1 MIKSLLHMTA
11 PLREDLEIAYHD
23 LGPQEEA
30 PRAALVAGLHG
41 NELNGM
47 FVVARLASFLKGLL
61 STSGKMR
68 LASRVLLIPSVNVF
82 GMNTRQRLWPFD
94 NTDIN
99 RMFPGYDQGET
110 SQRIAAHL
118 FKATEKAYYR
128 LDFHSSNLHFE
139 EIPQVCLFQPTQ
151 KERESAFHFG
161 FPAIIEQKP
170 DKIISTTLGS
180 AWKSKGGE
188 NFVIQAGYAGGLQPH
203 YCEVLFEAVIR
214 FFIRAG
220 IMTGCALAER
230 EQESHYFG
238 IDQSVSVHSECAGV
252 FVPKLEVGHWVRK
265 GELLGFLYDG
275 FEGTLRS
282 EVKAPASGLLGGL
295 RHHPLIFEGDLMT
308 RVLTLPK

>member
-1 MIKSLLHMTA
+1 MTSKSLLHMTA

-23 LGPQEEA
+23 LGPQNEA

-47 FVVARLASFLKGLL
+47 FVVARLASFLKNLEK
-61 STSGKMR
+61 SGKMKLSR
-68 LASRVLLIPSVNVF
+68 RVLLIPSVNVF

-110 SQRIAAHL
+110 TQRIAAQL
-118 FKATEKAYYR
+118 FKATETAYFR

-139 EIPQVCLFQPTQ
+139 EIPQVCLYQSSHQ
-151 KERESAFHFG
+151 ERESARHFSL
-161 FPAIIEQKP
+161 PAIVEQKP
-170 DKIISTTLGS
+170 DKMITTTLGS
-180 AWKSKGGE
+180 AWKMKGGE

-203 YCEVLFEAVIR
+203 YCEILFEAVIR
-214 FFIRAG
+214 FFIRSE
-220 IMTGCALAER
+220 ILSGCVLADMD
-230 EQESHYFG
+230 QDSHFFG
-238 IDQSVSVHSECAGV
+238 VDQNASVHCDCSGV
-252 FVPKLEVGHWVRK
+252 FVPKLQVGRWVRQ
-265 GELLGFLYDG
+265 GEVLGFLYDG

-295 RHHPLIFEGDLMT
+295 RHHPLIFEGDLMA
-308 RVLTLPK
+308 RVFMLE